1 MLDRKKND
9 HVAFKDFELE
19 IAGLTNI
26 ERRLI
31 DLYRRLTQVEQQ
43 QVRRL
48 AEIMAINP
56 KEPMGG

>member
-1 MLDRKKND
+1 MLDRKKNG
-9 HVAFKDFELE
+9 HVAFEDLDSQT
-19 IAGLTNI
+19 AGLTSI

-31 DLYRRLTQVEQQ
+31 DLYRRLTHVEQQ

-56 KEPMGG
+56 KEPLGG

>member
-9 HVAFKDFELE
+9 HVAFEGLESETAEL
-19 IAGLTNI
+19 TSI

-31 DLYRRLTQVEQQ
+31 DLYRRLTHVEQQ

-56 KEPMGG
+56 KEPVGG

>member
-9 HVAFKDFELE
+9 RVEFENFELE
-19 IAGLTNI
+19 TAGLTSI

-48 AEIMAINP
+48 AAIMAINP
-56 KEPMGG
+56 KEPLGG

>member
-9 HVAFKDFELE
+9 RVEFENFELE
-19 IAGLTNI
+19 TAGLTSI

-56 KEPMGG
+56 KEPLGG

>member
-9 HVAFKDFELE
+9 HVEFENFELE
-19 IAGLTNI
+19 AAGLTSI

-56 KEPMGG
+56 KEPLGG